1 MKGIRE
7 RIIDIRNSIETL
19 KKEKSIERDIKIIA
33 VSKTFP
39 SDAIKEAYES
49 GIKDIGEN
57 RYQEALKKIEELK
70 ELDINWHFIG
80 TLQTNKIR
88 KIMEKFSIIQS
99 VSKIKH
105 IDKIDEIAAE
115 KGISYP
121 FLIEINIGE
130 EKSKSGF
137 LNEQIDE
144 VLDIISN
151 KNNIIL
157 KGFMAIPPYSPE
169 PENSRKYFIEMRE
182 IFERYRAFV
191 SDNVSIEELSM
202 GMSEDYLIAI
212 EEGATMVRIGRGI
225 FGERSYK

>member
-7 RIIDIRNSIETL
+7 RIKEIKDSIKSI
-19 KKEKSIERDIKIIA
+19 KKKNSIERDIKIIA

-39 SDAIKEAYES
+39 SQAIKEVYKE

-57 RYQEALKKIEELK
+57 RYQEAIKKIEELK
-70 ELDINWHFIG
+70 DFDIYWHFIG

-105 IDKIDEIAAE
+105 IEKIDEIAKE
-115 KGISYP
+115 KEIVYP

-137 LNEQIDE
+137 LKNQIDD
-144 VLDIISN
+144 VLDIVSR

-157 KGFMAIPPYSPE
+157 KGFMAIPPYNPN
-169 PENSRKYFIEMRE
+169 PENSRKYFIEMKD
-182 IFERYRAFV
+182 IFDRYRAYIT
-191 SDNVSIEELSM
+191 DNISIEELSM